1 MKKNQFKNA
10 LLGFC
15 ILFTGILFAQ
25 KNVTGTV
32 TDEDGVPLPGATIV
46 VLETNEGVS
55 TDFDGNYSIS
65 AEEGQTLQFSF
76 VGYQS
81 MDQQVGES
89 SIVNISMSA
98 GNALDEVVV
107 TSLGISRQKRSLS
120 YAAQNVEAEGIDE
133 SRANGNLVNSLQGK
147 VAGISITTTSQGVN
161 SQSRVILRGNRSIAG
176 SSQPLYIVDGVPLGG
191 DIQDFSPDDIASI
204 SVLKG
209 GNAAALY
216 GARAQNGAI
225 IITTKSGKKD
235 TFDVNVN
242 STVSFDTAD
251 ILLEFQNE
259 YGSGNSGTFTSFT
272 TDSWGAKLGGSQP
285 HWSNNPDLS
294 GTNIPYV
301 AQPDNVQ
308 DFFETGVNISNNIS
322 LVAGGDKI
330 RTFFSYTNDVRR
342 GNCS

>member
-107 TSLGISRQKRSLS
+107 TSLVFPDRKGPFLMQLRMLKQK
-120 YAAQNVEAEGIDE
+120 
-133 SRANGNLVNSLQGK
+133 
-147 VAGISITTTSQGVN
+147 
-161 SQSRVILRGNRSIAG
+161 
-176 SSQPLYIVDGVPLGG
+176 
-191 DIQDFSPDDIASI
+191 
-204 SVLKG
+204 
-209 GNAAALY
+209 
-216 GARAQNGAI
+216 
-225 IITTKSGKKD
+225 
-235 TFDVNVN
+235 
-242 STVSFDTAD
+242 VSM
-251 ILLEFQNE
+251 
-259 YGSGNSGTFTSFT
+259 
-272 TDSWGAKLGGSQP
+272 
-285 HWSNNPDLS
+285 NPE
-294 GTNIPYV
+294 
-301 AQPDNVQ
+301 QM
-308 DFFETGVNISNNIS
+308 ET
-322 LVAGGDKI
+322 L
-330 RTFFSYTNDVRR
+330 
-342 GNCS
+342 

>member
-1 MKKNQFKNA
+1 MKQKFIKNA
-10 LLGFC
+10 LLSLC
-15 ILFTGILFAQ
+15 TLFSAALFAQ
-25 KNVTGTV
+25 QNVSGTV
-32 TDEDGVPLPGATIV
+32 TDDDGVPLPGATIV

-65 AEEGQTLQFSF
+65 AEDGQTLQFSF
-76 VGYQS
+76 VGYQTI
-81 MDQQVGES
+81 DQMVGES
-89 SIVNISMSA
+89 STIDISLSA

-107 TSLGISRQKRSLS
+107 TSLGISRQKRELS

-133 SRANGNLVNSLQGK
+133 ARAGGNLVNSLQGK

-216 GARAQNGAI
+216 GSRAQNGAI

-235 TFDVNVN
+235 TFDVNIN
-242 STVSFDTAD
+242 STVTFDSAD

-259 YGSGNSGTFTSFT
+259 YGSGNSGTFTTFT
-272 TDSWGAKLGGSQP
+272 TDSWGAKMGGSKA
-285 HWSNNPDLS
+285 HWSNNPELS
-294 GTNIPYV
+294 GTSIPYQ
-301 AQPDNVQ
+301 AQPNNVQ
-308 DFFETGVNISNNIS
+308 DFFDTGDRKSV
-322 LVAGGDKI
+322 V
-330 RTFFSYTNDVRR
+330 
-342 GNCS
+342 